1 MILISKSIL
10 NPRSSILGRPT
21 SCHAVSPHP
30 GERCHIPYIAGIK
43 PIRYYSRVRFE
54 NISYPHFLALSLALH
69 LALLALFWRAP
80 FSAAPS
86 LESISVSFLQDT
98 NLQEARPA
106 EAQKTRTAPPLP
118 AQRSEKPQRA
128 KQPTGARV
136 VQKKPSPPSPPP
148 AQTQTADPLPPPE
161 PPAPIEQTA
170 RPVAVEPQPQIDQAV
185 ATRGPAQGEASIF
198 RNDAP
203 EKPITKGDLL
213 PGRRDLIGSHRAIPL
228 NTSDVRYA
236 SYTQTVKQWIE
247 SRWEYPDLAKQY
259 GLQGRVVV
267 EFTIRQN
274 GHIELLS
281 LVRSSGSKLLDE
293 EAVRA
298 IKAAVPFKPFPRSIQ
313 ETSLRIIAG
322 FIYSDQRLRVS
333 DPQ

>member
-1 MILISKSIL
+1 ME
-10 NPRSSILGRPT
+10 
-21 SCHAVSPHP
+21 A
-30 GERCHIPYIAGIK
+30 
-43 PIRYYSRVRFE
+43 IRYYIPVRLE
-54 NISYPHFLALSLALH
+54 NVAYPCFLSLSLALH
-69 LALLALFWRAP
+69 LALLPLLWRKP
-80 FSAAPS
+80 FSAAPV

-98 NLQEARPA
+98 KPDES
-106 EAQKTRTAPPLP
+106 QKTRTAPPL
-118 AQRSEKPQRA
+118 AAGRRVEPQRA
-128 KQPTGARV
+128 KQPKGAPV
-136 VQKKPSPPSPPP
+136 VRKKPPPP
-148 AQTQTADPLPPPE
+148 ATPPPSQPQALESLASPNLPVPAEPTEPRPLP
-161 PPAPIEQTA
+161 
-170 RPVAVEPQPQIDQAV
+170 VEPQVPVEPAAV
-185 ATRGPAQGEASIF
+185 TRAPAQPEASIF

-203 EKPITKGDLL
+203 EKPITKEDLL
-213 PGRRDLIGSHRAIPL
+213 PRKRDLIGSRRAIPL

-274 GHIELLS
+274 GHIEFLS

-313 ETSLRIIAG
+313 ENSLRIIAG

-333 DPQ
+333 DTQ